1 MFKARKYQTFGQAR
15 RPKAPRLHEILAY
28 PDSDLGGATL
38 VLDPGESPPFC
49 IVPPSDDTLLDAY
62 SNAVVRAVEVVGP
75 SVVRIHPMM
84 EDPRIQG
91 VGSGFAIA
99 PGGLI
104 LTNSHVVQGANRFVV
119 ITAEGRSLTARC
131 VGDDPDTDLAL
142 VQLDLRH
149 DIPVAKLGNSKA
161 LRRGQLVIAIG
172 APLGFE
178 ATVTTGVVSAMGR
191 SLRGERGRL
200 IEDLIQTDA
209 ALNPGNSGGPLVSS
223 NGEVVGIATAVI
235 AGYQGLCFA
244 VASNTATFVIA
255 ELIAH
260 GHVRRGSIG
269 LVAQQAPIPPGLARA
284 TGVTQ
289 GYAVFVAQ
297 VDAGGPAAKA
307 GVREG
312 DLLISAAGVPL
323 TGLDDLLRALDHHSI
338 DKPSAFVLIREG
350 KLMTVSITP
359 RARKRG

>member
-1 MFKARKYQTFGQAR
+1 
-15 RPKAPRLHEILAY
+15 
-28 PDSDLGGATL
+28 
-38 VLDPGESPPFC
+38 
-49 IVPPSDDTLLDAY
+49 
-62 SNAVVRAVEVVGP
+62 
-75 SVVRIHPMM
+75 
-84 EDPRIQG
+84 
-91 VGSGFAIA
+91 
-99 PGGLI
+99 
-104 LTNSHVVQGANRFVV
+104 
-119 ITAEGRSLTARC
+119 
-131 VGDDPDTDLAL
+131 
-142 VQLDLRH
+142 
-149 DIPVAKLGNSKA
+149 
-161 LRRGQLVIAIG
+161 VIAIG

-223 NGEVVGIATAVI
+223 SGEVVGIATAVI

-244 VASNTATFVIA
+244 VASNTASFVIA
-255 ELIAH
+255 ELIDH

-312 DLLISAAGVPL
+312 DLLISAGGAPL

-338 DKPSAFVLIREG
+338 DKPAPFVLIRHG
-350 KLMTVSITP
+350 KLMTVMITP

>member
-1 MFKARKYQTFGQAR
+1 LKARKYERFAQAR
-15 RPKAPRLHEILAY
+15 RPRSTRLREILAY
-28 PDSDLGGATL
+28 PDIDADGATFVFGPGQPPPAGGAA
-38 VLDPGESPPFC
+38 P
-49 IVPPSDDTLLDAY
+49 DDTLLDAY
-62 SNAVVRAVEVVGP
+62 SNAVVRAVEAVGP

-84 EDPRIQG
+84 DDPRIQG

-99 PGGLI
+99 SGGLI
-104 LTNSHVVQGANRFVV
+104 LTNSHVVQGAARFVV

-142 VQLDLRH
+142 LRLDQKTDL
-149 DIPVAKLGNSKA
+149 PVARLGDSKA

-178 ATVTTGVVSAMGR
+178 ATVTTGVVSALGR

-209 ALNPGNSGGPLVSS
+209 ALNPGNSGGPLVAS

-244 VASNTATFVIA
+244 VASNTASFVIA
-255 ELIAH
+255 QLLQH

-269 LVAQQAPIPPGLARA
+269 LVAQQAPIPPGLAKA

-312 DLLISAAGVPL
+312 DLLISAAGAPL

-338 DKPSAFVLIREG
+338 DKPAAFVLIREG
-350 KLMTVSITP
+350 RLMTVTITP
-359 RARKRG
+359 RTRKRG

>member
-1 MFKARKYQTFGQAR
+1 MKARKYERFAQAR
-15 RPKAPRLHEILAY
+15 RPRSTRLREILAY
-28 PDSDLGGATL
+28 PDEAAFVFAPGQPPPVGGAA
-38 VLDPGESPPFC
+38 P
-49 IVPPSDDTLLDAY
+49 DDTLLDAY
-62 SNAVVRAVEVVGP
+62 SNAVVRAVEAVGP
-75 SVVRIHPMM
+75 SVVRIHPMLD
-84 EDPRIQG
+84 DPRIQG

-104 LTNSHVVQGANRFVV
+104 LTNSHVVQGATRFVV

-131 VGDDPDTDLAL
+131 IGDDPDTDLAL
-142 VQLDLRH
+142 LRLDQKTDL
-149 DIPVAKLGNSKA
+149 PVARLGDSKA

-178 ATVTTGVVSAMGR
+178 ATVTTGVVSALGR

-209 ALNPGNSGGPLVSS
+209 ALNPGNSGGPLVAS
-223 NGEVVGIATAVI
+223 NGEVVGVATAVI

-244 VASNTATFVIA
+244 VASNTASFVIA
-255 ELIAH
+255 QLLRH

-269 LVAQQAPIPPGLARA
+269 LVAQQAPIPPGLAKA

-312 DLLISAAGVPL
+312 DLLISAAGAPL

-338 DKPSAFVLIREG
+338 DKPAAFVLIREG
-350 KLMTVSITP
+350 RLMSVTITP